1 MGQEELEDGKVTD
14 EGCLFM
20 SKPLRRT
27 GKEADERW
35 REATG
40 DELFLWLI
48 IESVTRISVEED
60 LDLGWSAVLRLL
72 LDSLAL
78 ESITGLLLLFLLPFS
93 LLREGCNGS
102 DPIWLQVLANMAR
115 GLVLA
120 SIWKSFSENF
130 HPFLGYIGSWRGT
143 ALKPHNAERC
153 RAAPSLFQNNNK
165 LLTKLEFWIFRR
177 SHRFSRRV
185 LRGIL
190 TSDED
195 ETGVMISSGLIYGLL
210 ALNMLPGDA
219 PTTFN
224 LEVPPPVR

>member
-1 MGQEELEDGKVTD
+1 MAANICWFLTAVGHKGSRHRGSRHTLDPDDSLRLEAKLAKNGLEAMGQEELEDGKVTD

-102 DPIWLQVLANMAR
+102 DPI
-115 GLVLA
+115 
-120 SIWKSFSENF
+120 
-130 HPFLGYIGSWRGT
+130 
-143 ALKPHNAERC
+143 
-153 RAAPSLFQNNNK
+153 
-165 LLTKLEFWIFRR
+165 
-177 SHRFSRRV
+177 
-185 LRGIL
+185 
-190 TSDED
+190 
-195 ETGVMISSGLIYGLL
+195 
-210 ALNMLPGDA
+210 
-219 PTTFN
+219 
-224 LEVPPPVR
+224 

>member
-1 MGQEELEDGKVTD
+1 MAANICWFLTAVGHNGSRHRGSRHTLDPDDSLRLEAKLAKNGLEAMGQEELEDGKVTD

-60 LDLGWSAVLRLL
+60 LDLGWSVVLRLL

-102 DPIWLQVLANMAR
+102 DPI
-115 GLVLA
+115 
-120 SIWKSFSENF
+120 
-130 HPFLGYIGSWRGT
+130 
-143 ALKPHNAERC
+143 
-153 RAAPSLFQNNNK
+153 
-165 LLTKLEFWIFRR
+165 
-177 SHRFSRRV
+177 
-185 LRGIL
+185 
-190 TSDED
+190 
-195 ETGVMISSGLIYGLL
+195 
-210 ALNMLPGDA
+210 
-219 PTTFN
+219 
-224 LEVPPPVR
+224 

>member
-1 MGQEELEDGKVTD
+1 MAANICWFLTAVGHNGSRHRGSRHTLDPDDSLRLEAKLAKNGLEAMGQDELEDGKVTD

-78 ESITGLLLLFLLPFS
+78 ESTTGLLLLFLLPFS

-102 DPIWLQVLANMAR
+102 DPI
-115 GLVLA
+115 
-120 SIWKSFSENF
+120 
-130 HPFLGYIGSWRGT
+130 
-143 ALKPHNAERC
+143 
-153 RAAPSLFQNNNK
+153 
-165 LLTKLEFWIFRR
+165 
-177 SHRFSRRV
+177 
-185 LRGIL
+185 
-190 TSDED
+190 
-195 ETGVMISSGLIYGLL
+195 
-210 ALNMLPGDA
+210 
-219 PTTFN
+219 
-224 LEVPPPVR
+224 

>member
-1 MGQEELEDGKVTD
+1 MAANICWFLTAVGHNGSRHRGSRHTLDPDDSLRLEAKLAKNGLEAMGQDELEDGKVTD

-78 ESITGLLLLFLLPFS
+78 ESITGLLLLFLLSFS

-102 DPIWLQVLANMAR
+102 DPI
-115 GLVLA
+115 
-120 SIWKSFSENF
+120 
-130 HPFLGYIGSWRGT
+130 
-143 ALKPHNAERC
+143 
-153 RAAPSLFQNNNK
+153 
-165 LLTKLEFWIFRR
+165 
-177 SHRFSRRV
+177 
-185 LRGIL
+185 
-190 TSDED
+190 
-195 ETGVMISSGLIYGLL
+195 
-210 ALNMLPGDA
+210 
-219 PTTFN
+219 
-224 LEVPPPVR
+224 

>member
-1 MGQEELEDGKVTD
+1 MAANICWFLTAVGHNGSRHRGSRHTLDPDDSLRLEAKLAKNGLEAMGQEELEDG
-14 EGCLFM
+14 GCLFM

-102 DPIWLQVLANMAR
+102 DPI
-115 GLVLA
+115 
-120 SIWKSFSENF
+120 
-130 HPFLGYIGSWRGT
+130 
-143 ALKPHNAERC
+143 
-153 RAAPSLFQNNNK
+153 
-165 LLTKLEFWIFRR
+165 
-177 SHRFSRRV
+177 
-185 LRGIL
+185 
-190 TSDED
+190 
-195 ETGVMISSGLIYGLL
+195 
-210 ALNMLPGDA
+210 
-219 PTTFN
+219 
-224 LEVPPPVR
+224 

>member
-1 MGQEELEDGKVTD
+1 MAANICWFLTAVGHNGSRHRGSRHTLDPDDSLRLEAKLAKNGLEAMGQEELEDGKVTD

-78 ESITGLLLLFLLPFS
+78 ESTTGLLLLFLLPFS

-102 DPIWLQVLANMAR
+102 DPI
-115 GLVLA
+115 
-120 SIWKSFSENF
+120 
-130 HPFLGYIGSWRGT
+130 
-143 ALKPHNAERC
+143 
-153 RAAPSLFQNNNK
+153 
-165 LLTKLEFWIFRR
+165 
-177 SHRFSRRV
+177 
-185 LRGIL
+185 
-190 TSDED
+190 
-195 ETGVMISSGLIYGLL
+195 
-210 ALNMLPGDA
+210 
-219 PTTFN
+219 
-224 LEVPPPVR
+224 

>member
-1 MGQEELEDGKVTD
+1 MAANICWFLTAVGVGHKGSRHRGSRHTLDPDDSLRLEAKLAKNGLEAMGQEELEDGKVTD

-102 DPIWLQVLANMAR
+102 DPI
-115 GLVLA
+115 
-120 SIWKSFSENF
+120 
-130 HPFLGYIGSWRGT
+130 
-143 ALKPHNAERC
+143 
-153 RAAPSLFQNNNK
+153 
-165 LLTKLEFWIFRR
+165 
-177 SHRFSRRV
+177 
-185 LRGIL
+185 
-190 TSDED
+190 
-195 ETGVMISSGLIYGLL
+195 
-210 ALNMLPGDA
+210 
-219 PTTFN
+219 
-224 LEVPPPVR
+224 

>member
-1 MGQEELEDGKVTD
+1 MAANICWFLTAVGHNGSRHRGSRHTLDPDDSLRLEAKLAKNGLEAMGQDELEDGKVTD

-40 DELFLWLI
+40 DELFLWHI

-102 DPIWLQVLANMAR
+102 DPI
-115 GLVLA
+115 
-120 SIWKSFSENF
+120 
-130 HPFLGYIGSWRGT
+130 
-143 ALKPHNAERC
+143 
-153 RAAPSLFQNNNK
+153 
-165 LLTKLEFWIFRR
+165 
-177 SHRFSRRV
+177 
-185 LRGIL
+185 
-190 TSDED
+190 
-195 ETGVMISSGLIYGLL
+195 
-210 ALNMLPGDA
+210 
-219 PTTFN
+219 
-224 LEVPPPVR
+224 

>member
-1 MGQEELEDGKVTD
+1 MAANICWFLTAVGHNGSRHRGSRHTLDPDDSLRLEAKLAKNGFEAMGQEELEDGKVTD

-102 DPIWLQVLANMAR
+102 DPI
-115 GLVLA
+115 
-120 SIWKSFSENF
+120 
-130 HPFLGYIGSWRGT
+130 
-143 ALKPHNAERC
+143 
-153 RAAPSLFQNNNK
+153 
-165 LLTKLEFWIFRR
+165 
-177 SHRFSRRV
+177 
-185 LRGIL
+185 
-190 TSDED
+190 
-195 ETGVMISSGLIYGLL
+195 
-210 ALNMLPGDA
+210 
-219 PTTFN
+219 
-224 LEVPPPVR
+224 

>member
-1 MGQEELEDGKVTD
+1 MAANICWFLTAVGHNGSRHRGSRHTLDPDDSLRLEAKLAKNGLEAMGQEELEDGKVTD

-72 LDSLAL
+72 LDFLAL

-102 DPIWLQVLANMAR
+102 DPI
-115 GLVLA
+115 
-120 SIWKSFSENF
+120 
-130 HPFLGYIGSWRGT
+130 
-143 ALKPHNAERC
+143 
-153 RAAPSLFQNNNK
+153 
-165 LLTKLEFWIFRR
+165 
-177 SHRFSRRV
+177 
-185 LRGIL
+185 
-190 TSDED
+190 
-195 ETGVMISSGLIYGLL
+195 
-210 ALNMLPGDA
+210 
-219 PTTFN
+219 
-224 LEVPPPVR
+224 

>member
-1 MGQEELEDGKVTD
+1 MAANICWFLTAVGHNGSRHRGSRHTLDPDDSLRLEAKLAKNGLEAMGQEELEDGKVTD

-60 LDLGWSAVLRLL
+60 LDLGWSAVFRLL

-102 DPIWLQVLANMAR
+102 DPI
-115 GLVLA
+115 
-120 SIWKSFSENF
+120 
-130 HPFLGYIGSWRGT
+130 
-143 ALKPHNAERC
+143 
-153 RAAPSLFQNNNK
+153 
-165 LLTKLEFWIFRR
+165 
-177 SHRFSRRV
+177 
-185 LRGIL
+185 
-190 TSDED
+190 
-195 ETGVMISSGLIYGLL
+195 
-210 ALNMLPGDA
+210 
-219 PTTFN
+219 
-224 LEVPPPVR
+224 

>member
-1 MGQEELEDGKVTD
+1 MAANICWFLTAVGHNGSRHRGSRHTLDPDDSLRLEAKLAKNGLEAMGQDELEDGKVTD

-102 DPIWLQVLANMAR
+102 DPI
-115 GLVLA
+115 
-120 SIWKSFSENF
+120 
-130 HPFLGYIGSWRGT
+130 
-143 ALKPHNAERC
+143 
-153 RAAPSLFQNNNK
+153 
-165 LLTKLEFWIFRR
+165 
-177 SHRFSRRV
+177 
-185 LRGIL
+185 
-190 TSDED
+190 
-195 ETGVMISSGLIYGLL
+195 
-210 ALNMLPGDA
+210 
-219 PTTFN
+219 
-224 LEVPPPVR
+224 

>member
-1 MGQEELEDGKVTD
+1 MAANICWFLTAVGHNGSRHRGSRHTLDPDDSLRLEAKLAKNGLEAMGQEELEDGKVTD

-102 DPIWLQVLANMAR
+102 DPI
-115 GLVLA
+115 
-120 SIWKSFSENF
+120 
-130 HPFLGYIGSWRGT
+130 
-143 ALKPHNAERC
+143 
-153 RAAPSLFQNNNK
+153 
-165 LLTKLEFWIFRR
+165 
-177 SHRFSRRV
+177 
-185 LRGIL
+185 
-190 TSDED
+190 
-195 ETGVMISSGLIYGLL
+195 
-210 ALNMLPGDA
+210 
-219 PTTFN
+219 
-224 LEVPPPVR
+224 

>member
-1 MGQEELEDGKVTD
+1 MAANICWFLTAVGHNGSRHRGSRHTLDPDDSLRLEAKLAKNGLEAMGQEELEDGKVTD

-78 ESITGLLLLFLLPFS
+78 ESITGLLLLFLVPFT

-102 DPIWLQVLANMAR
+102 DPI
-115 GLVLA
+115 
-120 SIWKSFSENF
+120 
-130 HPFLGYIGSWRGT
+130 
-143 ALKPHNAERC
+143 
-153 RAAPSLFQNNNK
+153 
-165 LLTKLEFWIFRR
+165 
-177 SHRFSRRV
+177 
-185 LRGIL
+185 
-190 TSDED
+190 
-195 ETGVMISSGLIYGLL
+195 
-210 ALNMLPGDA
+210 
-219 PTTFN
+219 
-224 LEVPPPVR
+224 

>member
-1 MGQEELEDGKVTD
+1 MTANICWFLTAVGHNGSRHRGSRHTLDPDDSLRLEAKLAKNGLEAMGQEELEDGKVTD

-102 DPIWLQVLANMAR
+102 DPI
-115 GLVLA
+115 
-120 SIWKSFSENF
+120 
-130 HPFLGYIGSWRGT
+130 
-143 ALKPHNAERC
+143 
-153 RAAPSLFQNNNK
+153 
-165 LLTKLEFWIFRR
+165 
-177 SHRFSRRV
+177 
-185 LRGIL
+185 
-190 TSDED
+190 
-195 ETGVMISSGLIYGLL
+195 
-210 ALNMLPGDA
+210 
-219 PTTFN
+219 
-224 LEVPPPVR
+224 

>member
-1 MGQEELEDGKVTD
+1 MAANICWFLTAVGHNGSRHRGSRHTLDDSLRLEAKLAKNGLEAMGQEELEDGKVTD

-102 DPIWLQVLANMAR
+102 DPI
-115 GLVLA
+115 
-120 SIWKSFSENF
+120 
-130 HPFLGYIGSWRGT
+130 
-143 ALKPHNAERC
+143 
-153 RAAPSLFQNNNK
+153 
-165 LLTKLEFWIFRR
+165 
-177 SHRFSRRV
+177 
-185 LRGIL
+185 
-190 TSDED
+190 
-195 ETGVMISSGLIYGLL
+195 
-210 ALNMLPGDA
+210 
-219 PTTFN
+219 
-224 LEVPPPVR
+224 

>member
-1 MGQEELEDGKVTD
+1 MAANICWFLTAVGHNGSRHRGSRHTLDPDDSLRLEAKLAKNGFEAMGQEELEDGKVTD
-14 EGCLFM
+14 EGCLFK

-102 DPIWLQVLANMAR
+102 DPI
-115 GLVLA
+115 
-120 SIWKSFSENF
+120 
-130 HPFLGYIGSWRGT
+130 
-143 ALKPHNAERC
+143 
-153 RAAPSLFQNNNK
+153 
-165 LLTKLEFWIFRR
+165 
-177 SHRFSRRV
+177 
-185 LRGIL
+185 
-190 TSDED
+190 
-195 ETGVMISSGLIYGLL
+195 
-210 ALNMLPGDA
+210 
-219 PTTFN
+219 
-224 LEVPPPVR
+224 